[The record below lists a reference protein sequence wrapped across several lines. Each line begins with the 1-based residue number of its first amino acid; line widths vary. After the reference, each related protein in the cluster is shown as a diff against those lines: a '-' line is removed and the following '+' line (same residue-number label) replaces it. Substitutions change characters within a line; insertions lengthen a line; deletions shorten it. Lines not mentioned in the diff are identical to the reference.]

1 MSPQATTMRIGE
13 LSRHVG
19 VSTHVLRAWE
29 SRYGLLRPIRSPG
42 GYRLYGPGDARRVLA
57 VLALREE
64 GVSAAEACRTVL
76 RQERRPAPDTL
87 SMRLPRILPDGTVA
101 PDEGGSHVNGD
112 GPNRLAEDLAEVMD
126 CLQDFDESGAQMV
139 LDRLLDTLS
148 FEEFVAD
155 ALMPTLQDVG
165 RRWAAGELSVA
176 HEHFASQLIRQR
188 LASYSLAWSSG
199 TGPVAVLACPPG
211 EQHDLAAHCL
221 GILLARRGWR
231 VRFLGADTPMDDLL
245 SACRTIRPDLVIVS
259 ALAEAPLRAVA
270 GPLRALAQDYP
281 LALGGRGATTAVV
294 ELTGARALPGDL
306 VAAADGAVATAR
318 HTASAATS
326 ASPAGTTSHSEGTDP
341 R

>member
-1 MSPQATTMRIGE
+1 MRIGE

-126 CLQDFDESGAQMV
+126 CLQDFDESGARWSST
-139 LDRLLDTLS
+139 DSSTHSASRS
-148 FEEFVAD
+148 SS
-155 ALMPTLQDVG
+155 PTPSCPPSRTSG
-165 RRWAAGELSVA
+165 AAGP
-176 HEHFASQLIRQR
+176 
-188 LASYSLAWSSG
+188 
-199 TGPVAVLACPPG
+199 PV
-211 EQHDLAAHCL
+211 
-221 GILLARRGWR
+221 
-231 VRFLGADTPMDDLL
+231 
-245 SACRTIRPDLVIVS
+245 S
-259 ALAEAPLRAVA
+259 
-270 GPLRALAQDYP
+270 
-281 LALGGRGATTAVV
+281 
-294 ELTGARALPGDL
+294 
-306 VAAADGAVATAR
+306 
-318 HTASAATS
+318 
-326 ASPAGTTSHSEGTDP
+326 
-341 R
+341 